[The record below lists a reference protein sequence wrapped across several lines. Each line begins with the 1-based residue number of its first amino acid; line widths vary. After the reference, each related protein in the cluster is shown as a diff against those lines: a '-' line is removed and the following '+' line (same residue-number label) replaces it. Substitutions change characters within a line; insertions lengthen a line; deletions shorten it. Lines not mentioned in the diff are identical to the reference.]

1 MNLQAMD
8 YHKRALSIQ
17 KSSSQNVAKAMTA
30 ETCVLM
36 GMVKAKTGEYEAALN
51 LFDDALLTLKDALG
65 AKHLSVT
72 KTLAQIG
79 QLHFQLSR
87 YVEAFA
93 NLEEAERI
101 QLETVGEMN
110 RDTLETQALIGRV
123 LTATGE
129 YDSASTKLTSVVD
142 KQQSLF
148 GADHPSIAETK
159 QFIAE
164 NFLEQGMPAEA
175 RGVYVEVYNT
185 RKIFFTMDQI
195 PIAESM
201 VDVIRARNGRPERAL
216 AIYRNAMDVYQEY
229 LPDDHVLIGRLLVYK
244 GDAHAEL
251 LEFSTAI
258 ERYEEAREIFRKSV
272 GECAIDSAQ
281 VAVNMGKV
289 LLRKCDYDGAKEE
302 FNAALCH
309 YNQLL
314 PENHPKVESTLSLL
328 GRVEEEEALCV

>member
-1 MNLQAMD
+1 MD

-17 KSSSQNVAKAMTA
+17 QSSSQSVAKAMTA

-36 GMVKAKTGEYEAALN
+36 GMVKAKTGEYKAALN
-51 LFDDALLTLKDALG
+51 LFEDAFLTLKEALG
-65 AKHLSVT
+65 EKHLSVT

-79 QLHFQLSR
+79 QLHFQLSN
-87 YVEAFA
+87 YAEAFA
-93 NLEEAERI
+93 SLKEAERI

-110 RDTLETQALIGRV
+110 RDTLETQALVGRI

-129 YDSASTKLTSVVD
+129 YESASTKLISVVD

-148 GADHPSIAETK
+148 GANHPSIAETK

-164 NFLEQGMPAEA
+164 NFLEQGMTAEA
-175 RGVYVEVYNT
+175 RGVFVEVYNM

-229 LPDDHVLIGRLLVYK
+229 LSDDHVLIGRLLVYE

-251 LEFSTAI
+251 LEFSIAI
-258 ERYEEAREIFRKSV
+258 GRYGDAREIFRKSV

-281 VAVNMGKV
+281 VAIKLGLV

-302 FNAALCH
+302 FNAALSH
-309 YNQLL
+309 YKQLL
-314 PENHPKVESTLSLL
+314 PENHPKVSSTVSLL

>member
-1 MNLQAMD
+1 MD
-8 YHKRALSIQ
+8 YHKKALSIQ
-17 KSSSQNVAKAMTA
+17 NSSSKSVAKAMTA

-36 GMVKAKTGEYEAALN
+36 GMVKAKTGEYKTALN
-51 LFDDALLTLKDALG
+51 LFEDAVLTLKGTLG

-79 QLHFQLSR
+79 QLHFQLSC
-87 YVEAFA
+87 YDKAFA
-93 NLEEAERI
+93 SLQEAERI

-129 YDSASTKLTSVVD
+129 YDSASNKLKSVLE

-148 GADHPSIAETK
+148 GVNHPSIAETN

-164 NFLEQGMPAEA
+164 NFLEQGMSSEA
-175 RGVYVEVYNT
+175 RGTYVEVYNM

-195 PIAESM
+195 QMAESM

-216 AIYRNAMDVYQEY
+216 AIYRNAMDVYREY
-229 LPDDHVLIGRLLVYK
+229 LPDDHVLIGRLLVYE

-251 LEFSTAI
+251 LSFSTAI
-258 ERYEEAREIFRKSV
+258 VRYEEARKIFRKSV
-272 GECAIDSAQ
+272 GDCAIDSAQ

-289 LLRKCDYDGAKEE
+289 LMRKCDYDGAKEE
-302 FNAALCH
+302 FNTALSH

-314 PENHPKVESTLSLL
+314 PINHPRVSSTLSHL